1 MKTYHDLTGDGG
13 SEVAEQVAA
22 QEKALA
28 ARMASVDHAVAVMS
42 GKGGVGKST
51 VAANLAAALAQD
63 GHSIGIVDAD
73 VNGPSLAKI
82 MGVREQ
88 TVTMGD
94 NGMQPAIGP
103 LGIKVMSMDLFLPDD
118 ETPVVW
124 DAPTQQ
130 DAYTWRG
137 TMEAGAVRE
146 FLADT
151 EWGHVDT
158 LLIDL
163 PPGTD
168 RLPTLVDL
176 LPDLSGTIVVTIPT
190 AVSELVVSKSIRM
203 AREHLQTPVIGLVEN
218 MTTYT
223 CPHCGEEEPL
233 FPAQTPQPDTLDV
246 PALGKIPFDPR
257 VAAAADEGQLFAN
270 RYEALP
276 AAQSF
281 LEIAEKV
288 QQFLDE
294 ETSTAENTK

>member
-13 SEVAEQVAA
+13 SEVAEQVAE
-22 QEKALA
+22 QEKALE
-28 ARMASVDHAVAVMS
+28 ARMTSVDHAVAVMS

-51 VAANLAAALAQD
+51 VAANLAAALAQQ
-63 GHSIGIVDAD
+63 GRSIGVVDAD

-82 MGVREQ
+82 MGVRDQ
-88 TVTMGD
+88 TITMGE
-94 NGMQPAIGP
+94 NGMQPATGP
-103 LGIKVMSMDLFLPDD
+103 FGIKVMSMDLFLPDD

-130 DAYTWRG
+130 DSYTWRG

-151 EWGHVDT
+151 EWGPLDT

-176 LPDLSGTIVVTIPT
+176 LPDLSGTIVVTIPS
-190 AVSELVVSKSIRM
+190 AVSQLVVSKSIQM

-218 MTTYT
+218 MTSYS
-223 CPHCGEEEPL
+223 CPHCGEEAPL
-233 FPAQTPQPDTLDV
+233 FPTQEAQAREFDV
-246 PALGKIPFDPR
+246 PVLGHIPFDPR
-257 VAAAADEGQLFAN
+257 VAAAGDEGQMFVQH
-270 RYEALP
+270 YGELP
-276 AAQSF
+276 AGQALRQ
-281 LEIAEKV
+281 IAENV
-288 QQFLDE
+288 RQFLDDE
-294 ETSTAENTK
+294 ALTAENAK

>member
-13 SEVAEQVAA
+13 SEVAAQVAA

-28 ARMASVDHAVAVMS
+28 ARLASVTHVVAVMS

-63 GHSIGIVDAD
+63 GQSIGVVDAD

-82 MGVREQ
+82 MGVRDQ
-88 TVTMGD
+88 TVTVGE
-94 NGMQPAIGP
+94 NGMYPATGP
-103 LGIKVMSMDLFLPDD
+103 LDIKVMSMDLFLPDD

-124 DAPTQQ
+124 DAPTQE

-151 EWGHVDT
+151 EWGALDT
-158 LLIDL
+158 LLVDL

-176 LPDLSGTIVVTIPT
+176 LPNLSGTIVVTIPS
-190 AVSELVVSKSIRM
+190 AVSKLVVSKSIQM
-203 AREHLQTPVIGLVEN
+203 VREQLQTPVIGLVEN
-218 MTTYT
+218 MTTYV
-223 CPHCGEEEPL
+223 CPHCGEEESL
-233 FPAQTPQPDTLDV
+233 FPSQSAQAAD
-246 PALGKIPFDPR
+246 LGVQSLGGIPFDPR
-257 VAAAADEGQLFAN
+257 VAAAADEGLLFMEH
-270 RYEALP
+270 YDELP
-276 AAQSF
+276 AGLA
-281 LEIAEKV
+281 LHRIAVEV
-288 QQFLDE
+288 QQFLDGV
-294 ETSTAENTK
+294 ADG

>member
-28 ARMASVDHAVAVMS
+28 ARMASVDHVVAVMS

-63 GHSIGIVDAD
+63 GQSVGVVDAD

-82 MGVREQ
+82 MGVRDQ
-88 TVTMGD
+88 TVTVGE
-94 NGMQPAIGP
+94 NGMQPATGP
-103 LGIKVMSMDLFLPDD
+103 LGIKVMSMDLFLSED

-124 DAPTQQ
+124 DAPTHQ
-130 DAYTWRG
+130 DSYTWRG

-151 EWGHVDT
+151 EWGVLDT
-158 LLIDL
+158 LLVDL

-168 RLPTLVDL
+168 QLPTLVDL
-176 LPDLSGTIVVTIPT
+176 LPDLSGTIVVTIPS
-190 AVSELVVSKSIRM
+190 AVSKLVVSKSIEM

-223 CPHCGEEEPL
+223 CPHCGEEGPL
-233 FPAQTPQPDTLDV
+233 FPAQDEQGPELGV
-246 PALGKIPFDPR
+246 PALGQIPFDPR
-257 VAAAADEGQLFAN
+257 VASAADEGQLFVEH
-270 RYEALP
+270 YGTLP
-276 AAQSF
+276 AGQALQQ
-281 LEIAEKV
+281 IAENV
-288 QQFLDE
+288 RQFLDDMEKPTE
-294 ETSTAENTK
+294 EAE